1 MWNAQSHQIWQKSR
15 PVAFNLASDTCLA
28 DYRPTT
34 RPFDALQKWQQ
45 RQAGSR
51 APAIFP
57 SLRGNV
63 RTRGFLPA
71 VANFVALLIF
81 VCTR

>member
-1 MWNAQSHQIWQKSR
+1 LRWQQVR
-15 PVAFNLASDTCLA
+15 FG
-28 DYRPTT
+28 TT
-34 RPFDALQKWQQ
+34 TYLDLNGKGRKERSVPLWPKTAKVLQKWQQ